1 MSNTT
6 VKEEDLSRE
15 EVVWLDV
22 VQKAKAWKA
31 GFWLL
36 CTFSDVA
43 SFFVSFIIQ
52 RLHGFAGIFVY
63 FSVGG
68 TCYRHPIF
76 VLANKFC
83 R

>member
-1 MSNTT
+1 MSNA
-6 VKEEDLSRE
+6 VMRECGLSCE

-31 GFWLL
+31 NFWLL
-36 CTFSDVA
+36 CVSSDLA
-43 SFFVSFIIQ
+43 SFFFVSFIQ

-63 FSVGG
+63 FSIGG
-68 TCYRHPIF
+68 TCYRPPIF

-83 R
+83 Q

>member
-1 MSNTT
+1 MLNTA
-6 VKEEDLSRE
+6 VKEDGLSRE

-22 VQKAKAWKA
+22 VQKVKAWKA

-36 CTFSDVA
+36 CTSSDLA

-52 RLHGFAGIFVY
+52 RRHGFAGIFLY
-63 FSVGG
+63 LSVCG
-68 TCYRHPIF
+68 TCYKPPIL

-83 R
+83 Q

>member
-1 MSNTT
+1 M
-6 VKEEDLSRE
+6 KEHGLSCE

-31 GFWLL
+31 GFWPL
-36 CTFSDVA
+36 CLSSDLA
-43 SFFVSFIIQ
+43 SFLVSFIIQ

-63 FSVGG
+63 LSVGG
-68 TCYRHPIF
+68 TCYRLPVF

-83 R
+83 L